1 MLYRLASMSWMNL
14 INGVRTPCEQARA
27 EAGDDPELQCEI
39 HQDLAWVAFYLG
51 DLDEAMAEA
60 RAAVDW
66 VATETGTMARADAI
80 ATLAFIEFVRGDSDP
95 AALVRGR
102 RPPGGRHVHGLV
114 DGRLRL
120 HAARVDPRARAHVDG
135 PAR

>member
-14 INGVRTPCEQARA
+14 INGVRAPCEQARA
-27 EAGDDPELQCEI
+27 EAGDDPELQTGI

-51 DLDEAMAEA
+51 DLDEALAEA

-66 VATETGTMARADAI
+66 VASETGTVTRADAL
-80 ATLAFIEFVRGDSDP
+80 ATLAFIEFVRGDAGP
-95 AALVRGR
+95 AALSEAVALQGVAMSTGSWTR
-102 RPPGGRHVHGLV
+102 
-114 DGRLRL
+114 RLRL